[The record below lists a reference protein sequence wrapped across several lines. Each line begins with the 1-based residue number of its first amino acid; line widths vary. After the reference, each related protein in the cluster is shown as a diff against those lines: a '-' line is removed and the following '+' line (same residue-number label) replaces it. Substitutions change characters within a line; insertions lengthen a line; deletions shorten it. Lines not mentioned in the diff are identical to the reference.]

1 MRAKPFVA
9 PFLRRNR
16 PKRNILHTTFL
27 PAKELLALLGE
38 SITGVFAD
46 ALDAQREERSEVMVG
61 SGANN

>member
-1 MRAKPFVA
+1 
-9 PFLRRNR
+9 
-16 PKRNILHTTFL
+16 L